1 MMNTKAKNVLKLL
14 SWSLALLLVAS
25 LALIETSATTSYAA
39 LARHGATGAGE
50 EWGGEEGHG
59 EEGGG
64 EQWGGEEIYGAPAV
78 GVIFVRPPAAAV
90 PVVIGGARYWR
101 YQDIYLV
108 PDYSGEHV
116 VYRVVPSPW

>member
-25 LALIETSATTSYAA
+25 LALIETSATTGSAA

-50 EWGGEEGHG
+50 EGYG

-64 EQWGGEEIYGAPAV
+64 EECCGEEIYGVPGIAV
-78 GVIFVRPPAAAV
+78 GVILARPPAAAI
-90 PVVIGGARYWR
+90 PVVIDGTTYWR
-101 YQDIYLV
+101 YQDTYYAQ
-108 PDYSGEHV
+108 DYSGGYV
-116 VYRVVPSPW
+116 VYRVVPAPW